1 MALYKRDLWM
11 MAERRQWDRR
21 HGIGDPGK
29 RDQVPEHLFTD
40 NDPATTIKG
49 CGFKNKEIALR
60 TIELATQPGCTY
72 KSYWTVRAMRERAA
86 HHPHQTNG
94 MRQAL
99 SIFDEWLE
107 KRKQCNVRLEL
118 ETKQQFQKERQQR
131 VLLVKSFANKHAR
144 RYCSSLAEFHTL
156 AKRDKQD
163 ATKQLKDAAHKVQRS
178 NHSTTFA
185 LKGTSFVSIFGMPG
199 IHGYGYHSC
208 MQAKARQ
215 LQRYRCV
222 CSYRGIHEVQVV
234 NNAQESLALGKRFP
248 FTRFTLIY
256 DGSKESGRLVV
267 SGLSKKKQTTLAT
280 FFSAATREKK
290 RKRIIGTQ
298 EAPEEQKLK
307 ALKRP
312 A

>member
-1 MALYKRDLWM
+1 MALYKRDLWT

-49 CGFKNKEIALR
+49 NGSKNKEVALR

-107 KRKQCNVRLEL
+107 KRKQYNVPLEL

-290 RKRIIGTQ
+290 TEKNHRYTGG
-298 EAPEEQKLK
+298 P
-307 ALKRP
+307 
-312 A
+312 